1 MTSQIPLKSD
11 CDITN
16 AVEIFNKCVQSAA
29 WEATPTVQSD
39 NDYIPTY
46 PQIVVDL
53 VQKRDKLG
61 RRIESQD
68 LQNINEYITDWSE
81 NLKIR

>member
-29 WEATPTVQSD
+29 WEATPTVHSD

-53 VQKRDKLG
+53 PMKAVDYYCLALHFWFL
-61 RRIESQD
+61 I
-68 LQNINEYITDWSE
+68 LFWWSGIIYH
-81 NLKIR
+81 K